1 MNTKQP
7 RPIDVSKA
15 IVGSLFT
22 HAYEYIERN
31 LEKLKQILI
40 QSPKQTILSLMTGN
54 PLITSIH

>member
-1 MNTKQP
+1 MNTKLP
-7 RPIDVSKA
+7 RPIHVSKA
-15 IVGSLFT
+15 IVGSLFI

-40 QSPKQTILSLMTGN
+40 QSPKQTILSLITGN